1 MAALIRLDDAL
12 DVTNG
17 LQSRMLF
24 RVGADVAQPAESRFY
39 FEIRQRQRP

>member
-1 MAALIRLDDAL
+1 MAALIGLDHAF
-12 DVTNG
+12 DVT
-17 LQSRMLF
+17 QMLF